1 MGQPLTV
8 DDVVAM
14 MSVMD
19 ADGDGE
25 VTKEEFCSYY
35 QRLKRCGEAE
45 LEAQWK
51 RMDVNADGI
60 LTVSELCSY
69 HGIDAGQC
77 SEALQRQ
84 RGMDD
89 EQTLLILQR
98 EYEVNES
105 RVKEEE
111 RQRTH
116 ANRLRALA
124 ELAAAASDG
133 EDGVA
138 GDVASPTTASNVKSS
153 SPLTMADIMRDSK
166 RPGDLASQFYE

>member
-77 SEALQRQ
+77 SEGGYECRFWLCCRQ
-84 RGMDD
+84 HRRYPHLG
-89 EQTLLILQR
+89 
-98 EYEVNES
+98 
-105 RVKEEE
+105 
-111 RQRTH
+111 
-116 ANRLRALA
+116 
-124 ELAAAASDG
+124 
-133 EDGVA
+133 
-138 GDVASPTTASNVKSS
+138 
-153 SPLTMADIMRDSK
+153 
-166 RPGDLASQFYE
+166 